1 MGRIILA
8 IVLAI
13 ACTTLLDAT
22 GYTALSALPLIPLL
36 MLFAALSRMNLRDL
50 GLRFGGGE
58 YWGFAIAHPLFVL
71 GSIAAAAQSFGAL
84 DLSAFDPGRAL
95 TNIALLVAATFVMAV
110 LTEEG
115 FFRGWLWGALGKQGA
130 SPMAALLVSTA
141 AFVLWHVSFVFL
153 SGEFAFGTAQIP
165 LFFANATLLGLILML
180 GTLDDPATLRRFR
193 LDPGFEPRARP
204 VERSGLC
211 PLRGRQQR
219 RRSRHPRRLDLRAR
233 GRNPRSRAERPLCRG
248 AVLAVPAR
256 SGRGGSSRRGHP
268 LSQPSSATSPAR
280 TISTAPPPTARRSA
294 PSRSRPAKRPVTV
307 SSLPL

>member
-165 LFFANATLLGLILML
+165 LFFANATLLGLIWGLLRL
-180 GTLDDPATLRRFR
+180 G
-193 LDPGFEPRARP
+193 
-204 VERSGLC
+204 SGSIL
-211 PLRGRQQR
+211 
-219 RRSRHPRRLDLRAR
+219 
-233 GRNPRSRAERPLCRG
+233 
-248 AVLAVPAR
+248 
-256 SGRGGSSRRGHP
+256 
-268 LSQPSSATSPAR
+268 
-280 TISTAPPPTARRSA
+280 
-294 PSRSRPAKRPVTV
+294 V
-307 SSLPL
+307 SSLGHGLWNGLVYVLFGVGSNVGALGIRDVSIYGPEVGILGVALNGLYVAALFWLFRPDPGEADQAVAATR